1 MVIQDELILKRYLW
15 RLFHIESQ
23 IETNSREIKE
33 KNKALSGLRK
43 EQAAHDKA
51 LEDARAKQAK
61 ARSDVSALEKKLK
74 KAEKAL
80 DNRVSGILSL
90 RLSHSM
96 LSFFQ
101 KPDLVAAESKIQ
113 HAQRKLRNHEA
124 TRESAAKDAK
134 KQEDR
139 LAGLR
144 KDLIVE
150 QKAADVA
157 RGKKGA
163 IIFAIY

>member
-1 MVIQDELILKRYLW
+1 M
-15 RLFHIESQ
+15 
-23 IETNSREIKE
+23 
-33 KNKALSGLRK
+33 
-43 EQAAHDKA
+43 
-51 LEDARAKQAK
+51 
-61 ARSDVSALEKKLK
+61 K

-163 IIFAIY
+163 IIFCHILNLCIRCCPKGFRKEYVFERRESAGVPTLVSAHDTT